1 MTSSSGPRR
10 GEFTGKHMWLVVIAF
25 FGTIIAVNITMAVV
39 SATSWTGLVV
49 ENSYVASQE
58 FDDRRAAHQAQLDA
72 GWTSRLSYAGATALL
87 SVTDGTGQPVDLR
100 RQSQGALCPAA
111 VAPHRGAQ
119 AKWNTY
125 SGNCDRDIHNDIRRF
140 LESPV
145 TGAIQRQYNAGPLGV
160 TDGASRRAVSCAAA
174 RIAGGRHGIFASL
187 QFPVKRNSN
196 SVWSSP

>member
-87 SVTDGTGQPVDLR
+87 SVTDGTGQPVDLGTPVLQINRPVGGHDDQQVALTR
-100 RQSQGALCPAA
+100 RADG
-111 VAPHRGAQ
+111 
-119 AKWNTY
+119 TY
-125 SGNCDRDIHNDIRRF
+125 AG
-140 LESPV
+140 PV
-145 TGAIQRQYNAGPLGV
+145 TLGPGVWEAIVDVPVTVLGPFEIHERF
-160 TDGASRRAVSCAAA
+160 S
-174 RIAGGRHGIFASL
+174 IAG
-187 QFPVKRNSN
+187 QTK
-196 SVWSSP
+196 